1 MVLVAGATGLVGAEV
16 CRQLTAQG
24 AQVRALVRETSA
36 AARVA
41 GLEQAGVEVVR
52 GDLRRRGSLDAACR
66 GIEAV
71 VSTVSSMPF
80 SWQADNTITD
90 VDVGGQKN
98 LIEAARSGGVRRLVF
113 VSFPDDP
120 QVQFA
125 LGRAKRATEKLL
137 KTSGMEYTSL
147 WANWFME
154 VWLSPAFGFD
164 YNAGKAAVFGDGS
177 NRLSWVSFVD
187 VARTAAAA
195 VTAEAARNSVLPV
208 GGPEALS
215 PLEVVRIF
223 EKQAGRKWSVDH
235 VPLDALRAQKAEAPD
250 EVKEA
255 VAALQIMYASSRV
268 AMDPTTYLVRS
279 RLTTVADY
287 ARSVLARVPSGS

>member
-1 MVLVAGATGLVGAEV
+1 
-16 CRQLTAQG
+16 
-24 AQVRALVRETSA
+24 
-36 AARVA
+36 
-41 GLEQAGVEVVR
+41 
-52 GDLRRRGSLDAACR
+52 
-66 GIEAV
+66 
-71 VSTVSSMPF
+71 
-80 SWQADNTITD
+80 
-90 VDVGGQKN
+90 
-98 LIEAARSGGVRRLVF
+98 
-113 VSFPDDP
+113 
-120 QVQFA
+120 
-125 LGRAKRATEKLL
+125 
-137 KTSGMEYTSL
+137 
-147 WANWFME
+147 
-154 VWLSPAFGFD
+154 
-164 YNAGKAAVFGDGS
+164 
-177 NRLSWVSFVD
+177 